1 MALREEDLERYSRQI
16 ILDDIG
22 FDGQEKIR
30 NATATVV
37 GTGGLGSPIALQLTA
52 MGIGKLRLVDR
63 DVVEL
68 SNLHRQ
74 ILFSPEDVGLPKAEV
89 AVKKLQKLNPDVKFE
104 ALTSSLNDDSA
115 EYIVRGSDI
124 VVDGLDSIYARYAL
138 NRACLKLNIP
148 YVFGSAIEV
157 TGSASTF
164 IPGKTPC
171 LECLYPNL
179 KDEDLPKCGTE
190 GVHPSIL
197 TIVSSVQVSE
207 AIKLIVG
214 KEPSLA
220 GNLFYAD
227 IRDITFDKIQI
238 ARQSDCK
245 ACGENANLSE
255 QVLPRKLVEEICG
268 REYGKSVHVISPKE
282 DLQLD
287 LIAVASELN
296 RRNLRIRASSD
307 YGVTFSYDANINVSL
322 VRSGVATVVGANTE
336 QKALEVFDDLVVSG
350 LGVPANRVDPKFRM
364 VLSSLAY

>member
-1 MALREEDLERYSRQI
+1 MSFTEEDLERYSRQVV
-16 ILDDIG
+16 LEDIG
-22 FDGQEKIR
+22 FEGQEKIR
-30 NATATVV
+30 NATVTVV

-63 DVVEL
+63 DVIEL

-74 ILFSPEDVGLPKAEV
+74 ILFSPEDVGLPKAEI

-104 ALTSSLNDDSA
+104 TLTSSLNDDSA

-124 VVDGLDSIYARYAL
+124 VIDGLDSIYARYAL

-148 YVFGSAIEV
+148 YIFGSAIET

-164 IPGKTPC
+164 VPKKTPC

-179 KDEDLPKCGTE
+179 RDEDLPKCGTE

-197 TIVSSVQVSE
+197 TVVSSVQVSE

-227 IRDITFDKIQI
+227 IRDLNFDKIKI
-238 ARQSDCK
+238 ARQDDCK
-245 ACGENANLSE
+245 ACGNNANVSE
-255 QVLPRKLVEEICG
+255 QALPRKLVEEICG
-268 REYGKSVHVISPKE
+268 RERGKSVHVVTPKE

-287 LIAVASELN
+287 LVAVEHELN
-296 RRNLRIRASSD
+296 RRNLRIKARGN
-307 YGVTFSYDANINVSL
+307 YGVTFSYDPEINISL
-322 VRSGVATVVGANTE
+322 VKSGVATVVGANTE
-336 QKALEVFDDLVVSG
+336 QKALEVFDELVVSG
-350 LGVPANRVDPKFRM
+350 LRTPLRKVDPKFKVM
-364 VLSSLAY
+364 LASLAH

>member
-1 MALREEDLERYSRQI
+1 VIEI
-16 ILDDIG
+16 
-22 FDGQEKIR
+22 
-30 NATATVV
+30 
-37 GTGGLGSPIALQLTA
+37 
-52 MGIGKLRLVDR
+52 
-63 DVVEL
+63 

-89 AVKKLQKLNPDVKFE
+89 AVRKLQKLNPDVKFE
-104 ALTSSLNDDSA
+104 TLTSSLSDDSA

-124 VVDGLDSIYARYAL
+124 VIDGLDSIYARYAL

-148 YVFGSAIEV
+148 YIFGSAIET

-164 IPGKTPC
+164 IPNHTPC

-179 KDEDLPKCGTE
+179 RDEDLPKCGTE

-197 TIVSSVQVSE
+197 TVVSSVQVSE
-207 AIKLIVG
+207 AVKLIVG

-227 IRDITFDKIQI
+227 IRDLSFDKIKI

-245 ACGENANLSE
+245 ACGNNINLSE

-268 REYGKSVHVISPKE
+268 RERGKSVHVITPKE

-287 LIAVASELN
+287 LATVESKFSM
-296 RRNLRIRASSD
+296 RNMRIKAK
-307 YGVTFSYDANINVSL
+307 GNHGITFSYDPEISVSL
-322 VRSGVATVVGANTE
+322 VKSGVATVVGANTE

-350 LGVPANRVDPKFRM
+350 LGTPLNKVDPKFRV
-364 VLSSLAY
+364 VLASLAQ